1 MRLKMNRKIGLLLFG
16 ESDLPVI
23 AYKDAGMFL
32 YELSKNFDWQ
42 VIYLYFRRTH
52 HTNVEWN
59 PAFLEYVKPVCIGNA
74 DCYKEQVTLAKKYI
88 LQHGLEYDVFMFFN
102 YGSVIW
108 KLAKLCKKV
117 NPNVVVYSKLDMG
130 IGGFVHFCNNKFGSS
145 VKNWFEKVK
154 SRYVD
159 FFTVETKAYFDEL
172 KQTSIFRNR
181 IGYLPNGVSLLNIDM
196 DNIESNKKEN
206 IIITIGRL
214 GDYSKHT
221 ELLVDAIQ
229 LLPKKL
235 LENWKFY
242 FVGPSTTD
250 FYNYVIRLKRMDEM
264 FNKNIIL
271 TGEITN
277 RDQLYSLC
285 KKSKII
291 CMPSR
296 SEGACIA
303 VIEAMYFGAYP
314 VITNYS
320 AFALDTTDY
329 GQLGTIVQQNV
340 KSLSQSLISVMENP
354 KLNELNFECQ
364 NYARSKFD
372 YYILAKRLNDFL
384 ENLIKCKIYH

>member
-1 MRLKMNRKIGLLLFG
+1 
-16 ESDLPVI
+16 
-23 AYKDAGMFL
+23 
-32 YELSKNFDWQ
+32 
-42 VIYLYFRRTH
+42 
-52 HTNVEWN
+52 
-59 PAFLEYVKPVCIGNA
+59 
-74 DCYKEQVTLAKKYI
+74 
-88 LQHGLEYDVFMFFN
+88 
-102 YGSVIW
+102 
-108 KLAKLCKKV
+108 
-117 NPNVVVYSKLDMG
+117 
-130 IGGFVHFCNNKFGSS
+130 
-145 VKNWFEKVK
+145 
-154 SRYVD
+154 
-159 FFTVETKAYFDEL
+159 
-172 KQTSIFRNR
+172 
-181 IGYLPNGVSLLNIDM
+181 
-196 DNIESNKKEN
+196 
-206 IIITIGRL
+206 
-214 GDYSKHT
+214 
-221 ELLVDAIQ
+221 
-229 LLPKKL
+229 
-235 LENWKFY
+235 
-242 FVGPSTTD
+242 
-250 FYNYVIRLKRMDEM
+250 MDEM

-320 AFALDTTDY
+320 AFALDTTNY